1 MSSDQACIDELILRA
16 KQGEEQAIQKLLYMH
31 QWLVR
36 LLAGRICRE
45 QISFEELI
53 QAGNLGFLYALG
65 HYEALHGA
73 KLSTYAVP
81 WILGEMRR
89 LIRMTENRA
98 YSLDEPM
105 DEEGLS
111 LYDVFAGSDGMN
123 IPYIDLRM
131 AISRLNKEEQMLI
144 CLRYFRDLTQKESA
158 VIMGKSQ
165 TQISRIECR
174 ALDTLRMMLI

>member
-1 MSSDQACIDELILRA
+1 
-16 KQGEEQAIQKLLYMH
+16 
-31 QWLVR
+31 
-36 LLAGRICRE
+36 
-45 QISFEELI
+45 
-53 QAGNLGFLYALG
+53 
-65 HYEALHGA
+65 
-73 KLSTYAVP
+73 
-81 WILGEMRR
+81 
-89 LIRMTENRA
+89 
-98 YSLDEPM
+98 M

-123 IPYIDLRM
+123 IPYLDLRM

-144 CLRYFRDLTQKESA
+144 CLRYFRDRSQKESA